1 MESARFPPEVENTV
15 SELKKQGHKF
25 ATNHPS
31 RLGAVA
37 LIRYCGRMID
47 VVIEDPRWTQLGL
60 RDLARDSVSAT
71 LDAVQVSAPFELSV
85 LGCDDARIAALNT
98 EFRGKPEPTNVLS
111 WPETDLS
118 AEKDGDLPQAPVPTP
133 DGVLSLG
140 DIAIAYET
148 CVREAAEQGKPPEHH
163 VAHLL
168 VHGTLHLLGYDHI
181 RDRDATRMEALE
193 VKLLGILG
201 VPDPY

>member
-1 MESARFPPEVENTV
+1 
-15 SELKKQGHKF
+15 
-25 ATNHPS
+25 
-31 RLGAVA
+31 
-37 LIRYCGRMID
+37 MID

-133 DGVLSLG
+133 DGVLGLG